1 MMALHVYTAQREAYH
16 GRDALDLTRATAL
29 SESFMSA
36 GTRACRAQSTA
47 MVAVRERYLT
57 FLRLSYR
64 SHRVRWETL
73 LTRSRIVVLCSCAP
87 GTLTCRRYVLAETLG
102 KLGAV
107 LCGEIRVTS
116 STRYDSARNGR
127 GERAARRSIIRGVR
141 KETL

>member
-1 MMALHVYTAQREAYH
+1 MALHVYTAQREAYH
-16 GRDALDLTRATAL
+16 GREVLDLTRPTAL
-29 SESFMSA
+29 SEAFMGS
-36 GTRACRAQSTA
+36 GTRGCRAQSTA
-47 MVAVRERYLT
+47 MVAVPQRYLA

-102 KLGAV
+102 RLGAV

-116 STRYDSARNGR
+116 STLYDSVRNGR
-127 GERAARRSIIRGVR
+127 GERAARRSIIQRVR
-141 KETL
+141 KETI